1 MTKGFTGNRRQFLAG
16 TAASAALLA
25 APGIVRA
32 DGGNTIRVGMP
43 TILSGVVSI
52 LGESSVAGAKMVFDQ
67 FNENGGL
74 NGRKIEL
81 ITRDSRAKPEEAAK
95 TVRDLVN
102 GEGCNIIVG
111 AEASSAS
118 FAIQEVIRGLDALC
132 LHTVSEATPLSA
144 DPALH
149 VPTSFRSARQGIHDA
164 IGGGAYAAA
173 IAKEKGLKRWATCSP
188 DYAYGRTTTAEF
200 MEYAKYFNG
209 DIEVIGEAWPKL
221 FQPDFTEVITRIL
234 QWRPDAL
241 YSALWGGDLVSFIDQ
256 ANLYALFGQM
266 ETFSVNLGD
275 YPVLT
280 AVEQL
285 PDGLRSGSRYNKA
298 IPPTPENAAFY
309 DAYVAKNGSLP
320 TNWSWE
326 NAVAASFIVEALQD
340 VGDDNPA
347 KLAEAIKG
355 RTINSPFG
363 VDGTLTMRAED
374 NTLVGYAVGYGITTP
389 DEPFMKDF
397 HTSSWAQI
405 LELEGEWKKR
415 QGFAA

>member
-1 MTKGFTGNRRQFLAG
+1 M
-16 TAASAALLA
+16 ASVPLA
-25 APGIVRA
+25 APGILKAQAA
-32 DGGNTIRVGMP
+32 DTIKVGMP

-52 LGESSVAGAKMVFDQ
+52 LGESSVAGAKLVFDE
-67 FNENGGL
+67 FNAQGGL
-74 NGRKIEL
+74 DGREIEL

-102 GEGCNIIVG
+102 GEGCNIIID
-111 AEASSAS
+111 AEASSGS
-118 FAIQEVIRGLDALC
+118 FAVQEVIRGLGALC

-144 DPALH
+144 DPKLH
-149 VPTSFRSARQGIHDA
+149 VPTAFRSARQGIHDA
-164 IGGGAYAAA
+164 IGGGAYAAE
-173 IAKEKGLKRWATCSP
+173 IAKEKGLKRWVTCSP

-200 MEYAKYFNG
+200 MEYAQYFNG

-234 QWRPDAL
+234 QWKPDAL

-275 YPVLT
+275 YPVLK

-285 PDGLRSGSRYNKA
+285 PEGLRSGNRYNKSV
-298 IPPTPENAAFY
+298 PNTPENNAFY
-309 DAYVAKNGSLP
+309 DAYVANSGSLP

-326 NAVAASFIVEALQD
+326 NATGATFIVEALKE
-340 VGDDNPA
+340 VGTDDPNQ
-347 KLAEAIKG
+347 LAEAIKG
-355 RTINSPFG
+355 RTIQSPFG

-374 NTLVGYAVGYGITTP
+374 NTLVGYAVGYGVTTP
-389 DEPFMKDF
+389 QEPFITDF
-397 HTSSWAQI
+397 HTSSWDQI
-405 LELEGEWKKR
+405 LELEAEWKKR
-415 QGFAA
+415 QGFA

>member
-1 MTKGFTGNRRQFLAG
+1 MTNHKLNTGRRRFLKTGAATAMALSAPAILRAEG
-16 TAASAALLA
+16 TGA
-25 APGIVRA
+25 
-32 DGGNTIRVGMP
+32 IRVGMP

-52 LGESSVAGAKMVFDQ
+52 LGESSVAGAKLVFDE
-67 FNENGGL
+67 FNASGGL
-74 NGRKIEL
+74 DGRKIEL

-95 TVRDLVN
+95 AVRDLVN
-102 GEGCNIIVG
+102 GDGCNIILD
-111 AEASSAS
+111 AEASSGS
-118 FAIQEVIRGLDALC
+118 FAVQEVIKSIGALC

-149 VPTSFRSARQGIHDA
+149 APTAFRSARQGIHDA

-173 IAKEKGLKRWATCSP
+173 VAKEKGLKRWATCSP

-200 MEYAKYFNG
+200 MEYAKYFNS
-209 DIEVIGEAWPKL
+209 DIEVIGQAWPKL
-221 FQPDFTEVITRIL
+221 FQPDYTEVITRIL

-256 ANLYALFGQM
+256 ANLYALFDQT

-285 PDGLRSGSRYNKA
+285 PNGMRSGSRYNKVV
-298 IPPTPENAAFY
+298 PNTPENNAFY
-309 DAYVAKNGSLP
+309 DAYVAKFGTLP

-326 NAVAASFIVEALQD
+326 NATAATFVIEALKD
-340 VGDDNPA
+340 VGTDDPV
-347 KLAEAIKG
+347 KLAEAIRG
-355 RTINSPFG
+355 RTIASPFG

-374 NTLVGYAVGYGITTP
+374 HTLTGYAVGYGVTTAE
-389 DEPFMKDF
+389 EPFMKDF
-397 HTSSWAQI
+397 HTSSWEQI
-405 LELEGEWKKR
+405 LELEADWKKR
-415 QGFAA
+415 QGFA

>member
-1 MTKGFTGNRRQFLAG
+1 MKVSKGLSRRQFMATTTMAG
-16 TAASAALLA
+16 AALA
-25 APGIVRA
+25 AP
-32 DGGNTIRVGMP
+32 TILKAQGAGTIKVGMP

-52 LGESSVAGAKMVFDQ
+52 LGESSVAGAKLVFDE
-67 FNENGGL
+67 FNAAGGL
-74 NGRKIEL
+74 DGRMIEL
-81 ITRDSRAKPEEAAK
+81 VTRDSRAKPEEAAK
-95 TVRDLVN
+95 AVRDLVN
-102 GEGCNIIVG
+102 GEGCNIILD
-111 AEASSAS
+111 AEASSGS
-118 FAIQEVIRGLDALC
+118 FAVQEVIRGLGALC

-144 DPALH
+144 DPKLF
-149 VPTSFRSARQGIHDA
+149 VPTAFRSARQGIHDA

-173 IAKEKGLKRWATCSP
+173 VAKEKGLKRWATCSP

-200 MEYAKYFNG
+200 MEYATYFNG
-209 DIEVIGEAWPKL
+209 DIEVVGQAWPKL

-285 PDGLRSGSRYNKA
+285 PDGLRSGNRYNKA
-298 IPPTPENAAFY
+298 VPDTAANKAFY
-309 DAYVAKNGSLP
+309 DAYVASAGSLP

-326 NAVAASFIVEALQD
+326 NATAATFVVEALKD
-340 VGDDNPA
+340 VGTDDPA
-347 KLAEAIKG
+347 QLAEAIRG

-374 NTLVGYAVGYGITTP
+374 NTLIGYAVGYGITTAE
-389 DEPFMKDF
+389 EPFMKDF

-405 LELEGEWKKR
+405 LELEAEWKTR
-415 QGFAA
+415 QGFA